1 MTTKKHMSEVPMI
14 QRVAAYL
21 AILVGYFFY
30 CYNFVIIDYVRPYIV
45 EAYEGISLSDTA
57 QFYTWQS
64 VGALIGALSCAWFA
78 GRFGKKY
85 TLITIT
91 ALNGGATIVNMM
103 FTDYATWAAM
113 RFIIGL
119 SLGGY
124 FTVAVSLMIG
134 LFTPTVRGKLTAFA
148 SSMFSVALMVMG
160 AYAAFISSID
170 APWESLMWVGG
181 IPPLAAAFAMVFVL
195 PSDKNVIAYGEE
207 DSSANTGQNTPAKKG
222 SWGEMLSKPYRL
234 LTITCLLLAGLNFY
248 GFQFF
253 SGFVTTYLKEVRQFD
268 GATIGVIFS
277 ISAFGSLFGA
287 WVWGAVADKFGRKVN
302 AFGFILAG
310 IMASIFFIAPSDL
323 MIGSLNM
330 LAILGLIYNF
340 GLSSSAVWGG
350 YFSELFPAH
359 LRSYGA
365 ALFHGGRIIGMW
377 APMVLIF
384 IKERTD
390 LQTAMWGSPIVWIVA
405 GLLWLSLPETLK
417 GGLFDKRKSNQPGE
431 RVNLIQGADDSH
443 PPLSSQ

>member
-350 YFSELFPAH
+350 YFSELFPVH

-417 GGLFDKRKSNQPGE
+417 GGLFDKRKSNQPA
-431 RVNLIQGADDSH
+431 NA
-443 PPLSSQ
+443 

>member
-1 MTTKKHMSEVPMI
+1 M
-14 QRVAAYL
+14 A
-21 AILVGYFFY
+21 
-30 CYNFVIIDYVRPYIV
+30 VR
-45 EAYEGISLSDTA
+45 
-57 QFYTWQS
+57 WC
-64 VGALIGALSCAWFA
+64 LIGALSCAWFA
-78 GRFGKKY
+78 TKFGKKN
-85 TLITIT
+85 TLIAIT
-91 ALNGGATIVNMM
+91 ALNGGATIINMM

-148 SSMFSVALMVMG
+148 SSMFSVALVVMG
-160 AYAAFISSID
+160 AYAAFITSID
-170 APWESLMWVGG
+170 APWQSLMWVGG
-181 IPPLAAAFAMVFVL
+181 VPPLAAAALMIFVL
-195 PSDKNVIAYGEE
+195 PSDKKVIAYGEE
-207 DSSANTGQNTPAKKG
+207 EQAKAEASTDANVTAKKG
-222 SWGEMLSKPYRL
+222 SWGEMLSKPYRAI
-234 LTITCLLLAGLNFY
+234 TITCLLLSGLNFY

-253 SGFVTTYLKEVRQFD
+253 GGFVTTYLREVRMFD
-268 GATIGVIFS
+268 GATIGLIFS

-287 WVWGAVADKFGRKVN
+287 WFWGWAADKFGRKVN

-310 IMASIFFIAPSDL
+310 IMVSIFFIAPGD
-323 MIGSLNM
+323 MVIGGLNM

-365 ALFHGGRIIGMW
+365 ALFHGGRILGMW

-384 IKERTD
+384 IQERTD
-390 LQTAMWGSPIVWIVA
+390 LQTAMWGSPIVWIIA
-405 GLLWLSLPETLK
+405 GLLWLTLPETLK
-417 GGLFDKRKSNQPGE
+417 GGVFHKEKKVQQAS
-431 RVNLIQGADDSH
+431 A
-443 PPLSSQ
+443 

>member
-302 AFGFILAG
+302 AFGFILTG

-417 GGLFDKRKSNQPGE
+417 GGLFDKRKSNQPA
-431 RVNLIQGADDSH
+431 NA
-443 PPLSSQ
+443 

>member
-268 GATIGVIFS
+268 GAIIGVIFS

-417 GGLFDKRKSNQPGE
+417 GGLFDKRKSNQPA
-431 RVNLIQGADDSH
+431 NA
-443 PPLSSQ
+443 

>member
-1 MTTKKHMSEVPMI
+1 MI

-45 EAYEGISLSDTA
+45 EAYDGISLSDTA

-417 GGLFDKRKSNQPGE
+417 GGLFDKRKSNQPA
-431 RVNLIQGADDSH
+431 NA
-443 PPLSSQ
+443 

>member
-1 MTTKKHMSEVPMI
+1 MATKKHMSEVPMI

-45 EAYEGISLSDTA
+45 EAYDGISLSDTA

-207 DSSANTGQNTPAKKG
+207 DSSANTGQNTLAKKG

-417 GGLFDKRKSNQPGE
+417 GGLFDKRKSNQPA
-431 RVNLIQGADDSH
+431 NA
-443 PPLSSQ
+443 

>member
-1 MTTKKHMSEVPMI
+1 MTAKKHMSEVPMI

-45 EAYEGISLSDTA
+45 EAYDGISLSDTA

-64 VGALIGALSCAWFA
+64 VGALIGALTCAGFA
-78 GRFGKKY
+78 SRFGKKS
-85 TLITIT
+85 TLIAIT
-91 ALNGGATIVNMM
+91 ALNGGATIINMM

-134 LFTPTVRGKLTAFA
+134 LFKPTVRGKLTAFA
-148 SSMFSVALMVMG
+148 SSMFSVALIAMG
-160 AYAAFISSID
+160 AYAAFITSID
-170 APWESLMWVGG
+170 APWQSLMWVGG
-181 IPPLAAAFAMVFVL
+181 VPPLAAAIVMIFVL
-195 PSDKNVIAYGEE
+195 PSDKKVIAYGEE
-207 DSSANTGQNTPAKKG
+207 EQANATESGEAPTKKG
-222 SWGEMLSKPYRL
+222 TWGEMLSKPYRTI
-234 LTITCLLLAGLNFY
+234 TITCLLLSGLNFY

-253 SGFVTTYLKEVRQFD
+253 GGFVTTYLREVRMFD
-268 GATIGVIFS
+268 GATIGLIFS

-287 WVWGAVADKFGRKVN
+287 WFWGWASDKFGRKVN

-310 IMASIFFIAPSDL
+310 IMVSIFFIAPGDVV
-323 MIGSLNM
+323 IGGLNM
-330 LAILGLIYNF
+330 LALLGLIYNF

-384 IKERTD
+384 IQERTD
-390 LQTAMWGSPIVWIVA
+390 LQTAMWGSPIVWIIA
-405 GLLWLSLPETLK
+405 GLLWLTLPETLK
-417 GGLFDKRKSNQPGE
+417 GGVFYKKDKAETAK
-431 RVNLIQGADDSH
+431 A
-443 PPLSSQ
+443 

>member
-45 EAYEGISLSDTA
+45 EAYDGISLSDTA

-207 DSSANTGQNTPAKKG
+207 DSSANTRQNTPAKKG

-417 GGLFDKRKSNQPGE
+417 GGLFDKRKSNQPA
-431 RVNLIQGADDSH
+431 NA
-443 PPLSSQ
+443 

>member
-45 EAYEGISLSDTA
+45 EAYDGISLSDTA

-207 DSSANTGQNTPAKKG
+207 DSSANTGQNTLAKKG

-340 GLSSSAVWGG
+340 GLSSSAVWGD

-417 GGLFDKRKSNQPGE
+417 GGLFDKRKSNQPA
-431 RVNLIQGADDSH
+431 NA
-443 PPLSSQ
+443 

>member
-253 SGFVTTYLKEVRQFD
+253 SDFVTTYLKEVRQFD

-417 GGLFDKRKSNQPGE
+417 GGLFDKRKSNQPA
-431 RVNLIQGADDSH
+431 NA
-443 PPLSSQ
+443 

>member
-1 MTTKKHMSEVPMI
+1 MTAKRHMSEVPMI

-45 EAYEGISLSDTA
+45 EAYDGISLSDTA

-64 VGALIGALSCAWFA
+64 LGALIGALSCAWFA
-78 GRFGKKY
+78 TKFGKKN
-85 TLITIT
+85 TLIAIT
-91 ALNGGATIVNMM
+91 ALNGGATIINMM
-103 FTDYATWAAM
+103 FTDYTTWAAM
-113 RFIIGL
+113 RLIVGI

-124 FTVAVSLMIG
+124 FTVAVSMMIG
-134 LFTPTVRGKLTAFA
+134 LFMPTVRGKLTAFA

-170 APWESLMWVGG
+170 APWQSLMWVGG
-181 IPPLAAAFAMVFVL
+181 VPPLAAAAVMIFIL
-195 PSDKNVIAYGEE
+195 PSDKKVIAYGEE
-207 DSSANTGQNTPAKKG
+207 EQQQASESSTEKVRTG
-222 SWGEMLSKPYRL
+222 SWGEMLSKQYRMI
-234 LTITCLLLAGLNFY
+234 TITCLLLAGLNFY
-248 GFQFF
+248 GYQFF

-268 GATIGVIFS
+268 GATIGLIFS

-287 WVWGAVADKFGRKVN
+287 WVWGAIADKFGRKVN

-310 IMASIFFIAPSDL
+310 IMVSIFFVAPSDV

-330 LAILGLIYNF
+330 LALLGLIYNF
-340 GLSSSAVWGG
+340 GLSASAVWGG
-350 YFSELFPAH
+350 YFSELFPPH
-359 LRSYGA
+359 LRSFGA
-365 ALFHGGRIIGMW
+365 ALFHGGRIIGMF

-384 IKERTD
+384 IQERTD

-417 GGLFDKRKSNQPGE
+417 GGVFDKNKKAQS
-431 RVNLIQGADDSH
+431 ATA
-443 PPLSSQ
+443 

>member
-45 EAYEGISLSDTA
+45 EAYDGISLSDTA

-390 LQTAMWGSPIVWIVA
+390 LQTAMWGSPIVWIMA

-417 GGLFDKRKSNQPGE
+417 GGLFDKRKSNQPA
-431 RVNLIQGADDSH
+431 NA
-443 PPLSSQ
+443 

>member
-45 EAYEGISLSDTA
+45 EAYDGISLSDTA

-148 SSMFSVALMVMG
+148 SSMLSVALMVMG

-253 SGFVTTYLKEVRQFD
+253 SGFVTTYLKEIRQFD

-417 GGLFDKRKSNQPGE
+417 GGLFDKRKSNQPA
-431 RVNLIQGADDSH
+431 NA
-443 PPLSSQ
+443 

>member
-1 MTTKKHMSEVPMI
+1 
-14 QRVAAYL
+14 
-21 AILVGYFFY
+21 
-30 CYNFVIIDYVRPYIV
+30 YIV

-417 GGLFDKRKSNQPGE
+417 GGLFDKRKSNQPA
-431 RVNLIQGADDSH
+431 NA
-443 PPLSSQ
+443 

>member
-1 MTTKKHMSEVPMI
+1 MNAKKHMSEVPII

-45 EAYEGISLSDTA
+45 EAYTDISLSDTA

-64 VGALIGALSCAWFA
+64 LGALIGALSCAWFA
-78 GRFGKKY
+78 TTFGKKN
-85 TLITIT
+85 TLIVIT
-91 ALNGGATIVNMM
+91 ALNGGATIINMM
-103 FTDYATWAAM
+103 FSDYAMWAAM
-113 RFIIGL
+113 RFIVGI

-134 LFTPTVRGKLTAFA
+134 LFKPSVRGKLTAFA
-148 SSMFSVALMVMG
+148 SSMFSVALMAMG

-170 APWESLMWVGG
+170 APWQSLMWVGG
-181 IPPLAAAFAMVFVL
+181 IPPLAAAVAMVFIL
-195 PSDKNVIAYGEE
+195 PSDKKVIAYGEE
-207 DSSANTGQNTPAKKG
+207 QQTQNGSNENEVKKG
-222 SWGEMLSKPYRL
+222 SWGEMLTQPYRMI
-234 LTITCLLLAGLNFY
+234 TITCLLLAGLNFY
-248 GFQFF
+248 GYQFF

-268 GATIGVIFS
+268 GATIGLIFS

-287 WVWGAVADKFGRKVN
+287 WAWGAIADKFGRKVN

-310 IMASIFFIAPSDL
+310 IMVSIFFIAPSDV

-330 LAILGLIYNF
+330 LALLGLIYNF

-350 YFSELFPAH
+350 YFSELFPPH
-359 LRSYGA
+359 LRSFGA
-365 ALFHGGRIIGMW
+365 ALFHGGRIIGMF
-377 APMVLIF
+377 APMVLVF
-384 IKERTD
+384 IQQRTD
-390 LQTAMWGSPIVWIVA
+390 LQTAMWGSPIVWIAA

-417 GGLFDKRKSNQPGE
+417 GGVFDKNKKTEAAR
-431 RVNLIQGADDSH
+431 A
-443 PPLSSQ
+443 

>member
-45 EAYEGISLSDTA
+45 EAYDGISLSDTA

-417 GGLFDKRKSNQPGE
+417 GGLFDKRKSNQP
-431 RVNLIQGADDSH
+431 
-443 PPLSSQ
+443 

>member
-1 MTTKKHMSEVPMI
+1 MNAKRHMSEVPMI

-45 EAYEGISLSDTA
+45 DAYDGINLADTA

-64 VGALIGALSCAWFA
+64 VGALIGALSCAWVA
-78 GRFGKKY
+78 SNFGKKS
-85 TLITIT
+85 TLIVIT
-91 ALNGGATIVNMM
+91 ALNGGATIINMM
-103 FTDYATWAAM
+103 FTDYAMWAAM
-113 RFIIGL
+113 RFIIGI

-134 LFTPTVRGKLTAFA
+134 LFTPSVRGKLTAFA
-148 SSMFSVALMVMG
+148 SSMFSVALMAMG

-170 APWESLMWVGG
+170 APWQSLMWVGG
-181 IPPLAAAFAMVFVL
+181 IPPLVAAALMIFIL
-195 PSDKNVIAYGEE
+195 PSDKKVIAYGEE
-207 DSSANTGQNTPAKKG
+207 DQAEAEGSNTPAKKG
-222 SWGEMLSKPYRL
+222 SWGEMLSAPYRK

-248 GFQFF
+248 GYQFF

-268 GATIGVIFS
+268 GATIGIIFS

-287 WVWGAVADKFGRKVN
+287 WVWGAIADKYGRKVN

-310 IMASIFFIAPSDL
+310 VMASVFFVAPSDV

-340 GLSSSAVWGG
+340 GLSASAVWGG

-359 LRSYGA
+359 LRSFGA

-377 APMVLIF
+377 APMVLVF
-384 IKERTD
+384 IQERSD
-390 LQTAMWGSPIVWIVA
+390 LATAMWGSPIVWIVA

-417 GGLFDKRKSNQPGE
+417 GGIFDKSKKAE
-431 RVNLIQGADDSH
+431 AAKA
-443 PPLSSQ
+443 

>member
-1 MTTKKHMSEVPMI
+1 MTAKRHMSEVPMI

-45 EAYEGISLSDTA
+45 EAYDGISLSDTA

-64 VGALIGALSCAWFA
+64 LGALIGALSCAWFA
-78 GRFGKKY
+78 TKFGKKN
-85 TLITIT
+85 TLIAIT
-91 ALNGGATIVNMM
+91 ALNGGATIINMM

-113 RFIIGL
+113 RFIVGI

-124 FTVAVSLMIG
+124 FTVAVSMMIG
-134 LFTPTVRGKLTAFA
+134 LFKPTVRGKLTAFA
-148 SSMFSVALMVMG
+148 SSMFSVALMAMG

-170 APWESLMWVGG
+170 APWQSLMWVGG
-181 IPPLAAAFAMVFVL
+181 VPPLAAAAIMIFIL
-195 PSDKNVIAYGEE
+195 PSDKKVIAYGEE
-207 DSSANTGQNTPAKKG
+207 EQQQASESSTEEVKTG
-222 SWGEMLSKPYRL
+222 SWGEMLSKPYRMI
-234 LTITCLLLAGLNFY
+234 TITCLLLAGLNFY
-248 GFQFF
+248 GYQFF

-268 GATIGVIFS
+268 GATIGLIFS

-287 WVWGAVADKFGRKVN
+287 WVWGAIADKYGRKVN

-310 IMASIFFIAPSDL
+310 IMVSIFFVAPSDV

-330 LAILGLIYNF
+330 LALLGLIYNF
-340 GLSSSAVWGG
+340 GLSASAVWGG
-350 YFSELFPAH
+350 YFSELFPPH
-359 LRSYGA
+359 LRSFGA
-365 ALFHGGRIIGMW
+365 ALFHGGRIIGMF

-384 IKERTD
+384 IQERTD

-417 GGLFDKRKSNQPGE
+417 GGVFDKNKKAQS
-431 RVNLIQGADDSH
+431 ATA
-443 PPLSSQ
+443 

>member
-1 MTTKKHMSEVPMI
+1 MTAKRHMSEVPMI

-45 EAYEGISLSDTA
+45 EAYDGISLSDTA

-64 VGALIGALSCAWFA
+64 LGALIGALSCAWFA
-78 GRFGKKY
+78 TKFGKKN
-85 TLITIT
+85 TLIVIT
-91 ALNGGATIVNMM
+91 ALNGGATIINMM

-113 RFIIGL
+113 RFIVGT

-124 FTVAVSLMIG
+124 FTVAVSMMIG
-134 LFTPTVRGKLTAFA
+134 LFKPTVRGKLTAFA
-148 SSMFSVALMVMG
+148 SSMFSVALMAMG
-160 AYAAFISSID
+160 AYAAFISSVD
-170 APWESLMWVGG
+170 APWQSLMWVGG
-181 IPPLAAAFAMVFVL
+181 VPPLAAAVIMIFIL
-195 PSDKNVIAYGEE
+195 PSDKKVIAYGEE
-207 DSSANTGQNTPAKKG
+207 EQQQASESSTEEVKTG
-222 SWGEMLSKPYRL
+222 SWGEMLSKPYRMI
-234 LTITCLLLAGLNFY
+234 TITCLLLAGLNFY
-248 GFQFF
+248 GYQFF

-268 GATIGVIFS
+268 GATIGLIFS

-287 WVWGAVADKFGRKVN
+287 WVWGAIADKFGRKVN

-310 IMASIFFIAPSDL
+310 IMVSIFFVAPSDV

-330 LAILGLIYNF
+330 LALLGLIYNF
-340 GLSSSAVWGG
+340 GLSASAVWGG
-350 YFSELFPAH
+350 YFSELFPPH
-359 LRSYGA
+359 LRSFGA
-365 ALFHGGRIIGMW
+365 ALFHGGRIIGMF

-384 IKERTD
+384 IQERTD

-417 GGLFDKRKSNQPGE
+417 GGVFDKNKKVQS
-431 RVNLIQGADDSH
+431 ATA
-443 PPLSSQ
+443 

>member
-1 MTTKKHMSEVPMI
+1 MTTKKHMSEVPI
-14 QRVAAYL
+14 AQRIAAYL

-45 EAYEGISLSDTA
+45 EAYDGISLADTA

-64 VGALIGALSCAWFA
+64 VGALIGALSCAWVA
-78 GRFGKKY
+78 SNFGKKS
-85 TLITIT
+85 TLIVIT
-91 ALNGGATIVNMM
+91 ALNGGATILNMM
-103 FTDYATWAAM
+103 FTDYTMWALM
-113 RFIIGL
+113 RFIIGI

-160 AYAAFISSID
+160 AYAAFITSID
-170 APWESLMWVGG
+170 APWQSLMWVGG
-181 IPPLAAAFAMVFVL
+181 IPPLVAAAIMIFIL
-195 PSDKNVIAYGEE
+195 PNDKKIIAYGEE
-207 DSSANTGQNTPAKKG
+207 SENDAENNDTPVKKG
-222 SWGEMLSKPYRL
+222 TWGEMLSKPYRTI
-234 LTITCLLLAGLNFY
+234 TITCLLLAGLNFY
-248 GFQFF
+248 GYQFF
-253 SGFVTTYLKEVRQFD
+253 SGFVTTYLRDVRQFD
-268 GATIGVIFS
+268 GATIGMIFS

-287 WVWGAVADKFGRKVN
+287 WIWGAVADKYGRKVN

-310 IMASIFFIAPSDL
+310 VMVSIFFIAPSDV

-330 LAILGLIYNF
+330 LALLGLIYNF
-340 GLSSSAVWGG
+340 GLSASAVWGG

-377 APMVLIF
+377 APMVLVF
-384 IKERTD
+384 IQERSS
-390 LQTAMWGSPIVWIVA
+390 LETAMWGSPIIWILA

-417 GGLFDKRKSNQPGE
+417 DGIFDRNKKRKTAQ
-431 RVNLIQGADDSH
+431 A
-443 PPLSSQ
+443 

>member
-1 MTTKKHMSEVPMI
+1 MNAKKHMSEVSMV

-21 AILVGYFFY
+21 AILAGYFFY

-45 EAYEGISLSDTA
+45 EAYDGISLANTA
-57 QFYTWQS
+57 QLYTWQS

-78 GRFGKKY
+78 TKFGKKS
-85 TLITIT
+85 TLIAIT
-91 ALNGGATIVNMM
+91 ALNGGATIVNLM

-134 LFTPTVRGKLTAFA
+134 LFTPNVRGKLTAFA

-160 AYAAFISSID
+160 AYAAYIASVN
-170 APWESLMWVGG
+170 APWESLMLIGG
-181 IPPLAAAFAMVFVL
+181 IPPLVAAVVMIFVL
-195 PSDKNVIAYGEE
+195 PGDKKVIAYGEE
-207 DSSANTGQNTPAKKG
+207 EQTTTTGEKVAVKKG
-222 SWGEMLSKPYRL
+222 SWGEMLSQPYRKI
-234 LTITCLLLAGLNFY
+234 TITCLFLAGLNFY

-253 SGFVTTYLKEVRQFD
+253 GGFVTTYLRTVRMFD
-268 GATIGVIFS
+268 GATIGLIFS

-287 WVWGAVADKFGRKVN
+287 WFWGAVADKYGRKVN

-310 IMASIFFIAPSDL
+310 IMVSIFFVAPGN
-323 MIGSLNM
+323 MVIGGLNM

-377 APMVLIF
+377 APMVLVF
-384 IKERTD
+384 IQERTD
-390 LQTAMWGSPIVWIVA
+390 LQTAMWGSPVVWILA

-417 GGLFDKRKSNQPGE
+417 SGLFSKNKDTETS
-431 RVNLIQGADDSH
+431 RV
-443 PPLSSQ
+443 

>member
-45 EAYEGISLSDTA
+45 DAYDGINLADTA

-64 VGALIGALSCAWFA
+64 IGALIGALSCAWVA
-78 GRFGKKY
+78 SNFGKKS
-85 TLITIT
+85 TLIVIT
-91 ALNGGATIVNMM
+91 ALNGGATIINMM
-103 FTDYATWAAM
+103 FTDYAMWAAM
-113 RFIIGL
+113 RFIIGI

-134 LFTPTVRGKLTAFA
+134 LFTPSVRGKLTAFA
-148 SSMFSVALMVMG
+148 SSMFSVALMAMG
-160 AYAAFISSID
+160 AYAAFISSVD
-170 APWESLMWVGG
+170 APWQSLMWVGG
-181 IPPLAAAFAMVFVL
+181 IPPLVAAALMIFIL
-195 PSDKNVIAYGEE
+195 PSDKKVIAYGEE
-207 DSSANTGQNTPAKKG
+207 DQQATTNAAGEVTEAKKG
-222 SWGEMLSKPYRL
+222 SWGEMISAPYRK

-248 GFQFF
+248 GYQFF

-268 GATIGVIFS
+268 GATIGIIFS

-287 WVWGAVADKFGRKVN
+287 WVWGAIADKYGRKVN

-310 IMASIFFIAPSDL
+310 VMASVFFVAPSDM

-340 GLSSSAVWGG
+340 GLSASAVWGG

-359 LRSYGA
+359 LRSFGA

-377 APMVLIF
+377 APMVLVF
-384 IKERTD
+384 IQARSD
-390 LQTAMWGSPIVWIVA
+390 LETAMWGSPIVWIVA

-417 GGLFDKRKSNQPGE
+417 GGIFDKSKKAE
-431 RVNLIQGADDSH
+431 TAKA
-443 PPLSSQ
+443 

>member
-1 MTTKKHMSEVPMI
+1 MTAKRHMSEVPMI

-45 EAYEGISLSDTA
+45 EAYDGISLSDTA

-64 VGALIGALSCAWFA
+64 LGALIGALSCAWFA
-78 GRFGKKY
+78 TKFGKKN
-85 TLITIT
+85 TLIAIT
-91 ALNGGATIVNMM
+91 ALNGGATIINMM

-113 RFIIGL
+113 RFIVGI

-124 FTVAVSLMIG
+124 FTVAVSMMIG
-134 LFTPTVRGKLTAFA
+134 LFKPTVRGKLTAFA
-148 SSMFSVALMVMG
+148 SSMFSVALMAMG

-170 APWESLMWVGG
+170 APWQSLMWVGG
-181 IPPLAAAFAMVFVL
+181 VPPLAAAAIMIFIL
-195 PSDKNVIAYGEE
+195 PSDKKVIAYGEE
-207 DSSANTGQNTPAKKG
+207 EQQQASESTTEEVKTG
-222 SWGEMLSKPYRL
+222 SWGEMLSKPYRMI
-234 LTITCLLLAGLNFY
+234 TITCLLLAGLNFY
-248 GFQFF
+248 GYQFF

-268 GATIGVIFS
+268 GSTIGLIFS

-287 WVWGAVADKFGRKVN
+287 WVWGAIADKYGRKVN

-310 IMASIFFIAPSDL
+310 IMVSIFFVAPSDV

-330 LAILGLIYNF
+330 LALLGLIYNF
-340 GLSSSAVWGG
+340 GLSASAVWGG
-350 YFSELFPAH
+350 YFSELFPPH
-359 LRSYGA
+359 LRSFGA
-365 ALFHGGRIIGMW
+365 ALFHGGRIIGMF

-384 IKERTD
+384 IQERTD

-417 GGLFDKRKSNQPGE
+417 GGVFDKNKKAQS
-431 RVNLIQGADDSH
+431 ATA
-443 PPLSSQ
+443 

>member
-45 EAYEGISLSDTA
+45 EAYDGISLSDTA

-207 DSSANTGQNTPAKKG
+207 DSSANTGQNTLAKKG

-234 LTITCLLLAGLNFY
+234 LTITSLLLAGLNFY

-405 GLLWLSLPETLK
+405 G
-417 GGLFDKRKSNQPGE
+417 
-431 RVNLIQGADDSH
+431 
-443 PPLSSQ
+443 

>member
-1 MTTKKHMSEVPMI
+1 MTTKRHMSEVPMI
-14 QRVAAYL
+14 QRIAAYL

-45 EAYEGISLSDTA
+45 EAYDGITLSDTA

-64 VGALIGALSCAWFA
+64 IGALIGALSCAWVA
-78 GRFGKKY
+78 SNFGKKS
-85 TLITIT
+85 TLIVIT
-91 ALNGGATIVNMM
+91 ALNGGATIINMM
-103 FTDYATWAAM
+103 FTDYAMWALM
-113 RFIIGL
+113 RFIIGI

-170 APWESLMWVGG
+170 APWQSLMWIGG
-181 IPPLAAAFAMVFVL
+181 IPPLVAAIMMMFVL
-195 PSDKNVIAYGEE
+195 PNDKKVIAYGEE
-207 DSSANTGQNTPAKKG
+207 EQQSSSTNEPVKKG

-234 LTITCLLLAGLNFY
+234 ITLSCLLLAGLNFY

-253 SGFVTTYLKEVRQFD
+253 SGFVTTYLKEVRHFD

-287 WVWGAVADKFGRKVN
+287 WIWGAVADKYGRKVN
-302 AFGFILAG
+302 AIGFILAG
-310 IMASIFFIAPSDL
+310 IMASVFFVAPSNM

-340 GLSSSAVWGG
+340 GLSASAVWGG
-350 YFSELFPAH
+350 YFSELFPSH
-359 LRSYGA
+359 LRNYGA

-384 IKERTD
+384 IQERTS
-390 LQTAMWGSPIVWIVA
+390 LETAMWGSPIVWIIA
-405 GLLWLSLPETLK
+405 GLLWFTLPETLK
-417 GGLFDKRKSNQPGE
+417 GGLFYKEKTPK
-431 RVNLIQGADDSH
+431 VVTA
-443 PPLSSQ
+443 

>member
-1 MTTKKHMSEVPMI
+1 MATKKHMSEVPMI

-417 GGLFDKRKSNQPGE
+417 GGLFDKRKSNQPA
-431 RVNLIQGADDSH
+431 NA
-443 PPLSSQ
+443 

>member
-1 MTTKKHMSEVPMI
+1 
-14 QRVAAYL
+14 
-21 AILVGYFFY
+21 
-30 CYNFVIIDYVRPYIV
+30 FVIIDYVRPYIV

-417 GGLFDKRKSNQPGE
+417 GGLFDKRKSNQPA
-431 RVNLIQGADDSH
+431 NA
-443 PPLSSQ
+443 

>member
-45 EAYEGISLSDTA
+45 DAYDGINLADTA

-64 VGALIGALSCAWFA
+64 IGALIGALSCAWVA
-78 GRFGKKY
+78 SNFGKKS
-85 TLITIT
+85 TLIVIT
-91 ALNGGATIVNMM
+91 ALNGGATIINMM
-103 FTDYATWAAM
+103 FTDYAMWAAM
-113 RFIIGL
+113 RFIIGI

-134 LFTPTVRGKLTAFA
+134 LFTPSVRGKLTAFA
-148 SSMFSVALMVMG
+148 SSMFSVALMAMG
-160 AYAAFISSID
+160 AYAAFISSVD
-170 APWESLMWVGG
+170 APWQSLMWVGG
-181 IPPLAAAFAMVFVL
+181 IPPLVAAALMMFIL
-195 PSDKNVIAYGEE
+195 PSDKKVIAYGEE
-207 DSSANTGQNTPAKKG
+207 DQQATTNAAGEVTEAKKG
-222 SWGEMLSKPYRL
+222 SWGEMISAPYRK

-248 GFQFF
+248 GYQFF

-268 GATIGVIFS
+268 GATIGIIFS

-287 WVWGAVADKFGRKVN
+287 WVWGAIADKYGRKVN

-310 IMASIFFIAPSDL
+310 VMASVFFVAPSDM

-340 GLSSSAVWGG
+340 GLSASAVWGG

-359 LRSYGA
+359 LRSFGA

-377 APMVLIF
+377 APMVLVF
-384 IKERTD
+384 IQARSD
-390 LQTAMWGSPIVWIVA
+390 LETAMWGSPIVWIVA

-417 GGLFDKRKSNQPGE
+417 GGIFDKSKKAE
-431 RVNLIQGADDSH
+431 TAKA
-443 PPLSSQ
+443 

>member
-45 EAYEGISLSDTA
+45 EAYDGISLSDTA

-207 DSSANTGQNTPAKKG
+207 DSSANTGQNTLAKKG

-287 WVWGAVADKFGRKVN
+287 WVWGAVADKFGRQVN

-323 MIGSLNM
+323 MVGSLNM

-417 GGLFDKRKSNQPGE
+417 GGLFDKRKSNQPA
-431 RVNLIQGADDSH
+431 NA
-443 PPLSSQ
+443 